1 MNGNKK
7 VTDGLIR
14 LDMPGGFP
22 GDKTDEFTRDGRSA
36 IQNEAFDFISC
47 LLNWRKGNKAV
58 AYGKTLHFMPDNGLY
73 VYQRKA
79 GDKKVT
85 VIMNGS
91 DEAVNG
97 IDMSRYAEIMK
108 PGDVF
113 NDVISG
119 KQVTIAEK
127 MDFSPRAVLVL
138 E

>member
-1 MNGNKK
+1 
-7 VTDGLIR
+7 
-14 LDMPGGFP
+14 
-22 GDKTDEFTRDGRSA
+22 
-36 IQNEAFDFISC
+36 
-47 LLNWRKGNKAV
+47 
-58 AYGKTLHFMPDNGLY
+58 MPDNGLY

-119 KQVTIAEK
+119 KQVTIAEE